1 MFLKRFWPALS
12 WAAVIMLLIG
22 LPGDVF
28 PDIVS
33 FWDWLGPDKIVHLII
48 FGTLSFLI
56 MLGFRETISKKGKIK
71 YALVSLLIAV
81 FYGILTEIL
90 QYYVFIGR
98 SGNVFDA
105 LADAFG
111 AILGVVLY
119 ETGIKLLKK
128 VKLFRV

>member
-28 PDIVS
+28 PEIVS

-56 MLGFRETISKKGKIK
+56 MLGFRETIYKKGKIK
-71 YALVSLLIAV
+71 YALISLFITAL
-81 FYGILTEIL
+81 YGVITELL

-98 SGNVFDA
+98 SGNVYDA
-105 LADAFG
+105 LADIFG
-111 AILGVVLY
+111 AILGVIFY
-119 ETGIKLLKK
+119 GWGIRLLKK
-128 VKLFRV
+128 VKLIGA